1 MLAED
6 KVVSGDLIQDQ
17 IQRILR
23 SDEFRTSESLRR
35 LLIYLAEKSASGE
48 ADQLKEYVI
57 AIDGLGKPSSY
68 DPQHSSAVRI
78 QIGRLR
84 QKLSEYYRDQGKD
97 DPIVV
102 ELPKG
107 RFRLTYQQRRLTIE
121 EDPLIPQAA
130 NGDGKDLASIHPKS
144 ITPQRVY
151 GRQFLG
157 LLLAIALLLGIAVPF
172 RSVWM
177 PSRKL
182 ASQPGWTV
190 ELEALWAPFLNSRR
204 PLLVSIED
212 PLFVELRSSPGTYY
226 RDRSLNQWGEV
237 QKSKPIQIL
246 GKALNNPDI
255 QPSRYYTAF
264 GEVEASFLLG
274 RLLGPHVQLFSL
286 SKSSQLTWQQLADND
301 VLFVGVQNLFF
312 DQVQGLPI
320 EPQLIPELEGVRN
333 SRPAAG
339 EPAFFADQY
348 VTAPAEQGVVYALVT
363 HLPGPGGS
371 NQVESFTSNRSAG
384 YVGAVQWFTS
394 PEFAKVLVQKLT
406 ASANGRMPSYYQVL
420 LKVRFKD
427 DVPTETTYVLSREL
441 H

>member
-97 DPIVV
+97 DLVVV

-107 RFRLTYQQRRLTIE
+107 RFRLTYQQRRPIE
-121 EDPLIPQAA
+121 EDSLIPHAA
-130 NGDGKDLASIHPKS
+130 SLNGEDLASIHPQP
-144 ITPQRVY
+144 ITPEKVSK
-151 GRQFLG
+151 RQFLG
-157 LLLAIALLLGIAVPF
+157 LFIAIALLLAIAIPF

-177 PSRKL
+177 HSREL
-182 ASQPGWTV
+182 ASQPGWTA
-190 ELEALWAPFLNSRR
+190 ELETLWAPFISSRR

-237 QKSKPIQIL
+237 EKSKPIQIL
-246 GKALNNPDI
+246 GKALNKPDN
-255 QPSRYYTAF
+255 QPSRY
-264 GEVEASFLLG
+264 
-274 RLLGPHVQLFSL
+274 
-286 SKSSQLTWQQLADND
+286 
-301 VLFVGVQNLFF
+301 
-312 DQVQGLPI
+312 
-320 EPQLIPELEGVRN
+320 
-333 SRPAAG
+333 
-339 EPAFFADQY
+339 
-348 VTAPAEQGVVYALVT
+348 
-363 HLPGPGGS
+363 
-371 NQVESFTSNRSAG
+371 
-384 YVGAVQWFTS
+384 
-394 PEFAKVLVQKLT
+394 
-406 ASANGRMPSYYQVL
+406 
-420 LKVRFKD
+420 
-427 DVPTETTYVLSREL
+427 
-441 H
+441 